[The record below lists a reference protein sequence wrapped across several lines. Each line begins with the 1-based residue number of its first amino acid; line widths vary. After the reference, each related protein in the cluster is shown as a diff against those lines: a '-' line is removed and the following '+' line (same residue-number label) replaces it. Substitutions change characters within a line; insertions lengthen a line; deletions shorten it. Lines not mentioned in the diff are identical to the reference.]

1 MHKIYF
7 IICLMVLSQAYL
19 IGQNTVKGTI
29 KDANGE
35 PLPFAT
41 VLVQGTDQ
49 GTSADLDGNYELT
62 FTGDEQSVF
71 IFSYTGY
78 KEKSVV
84 YNNQSVINVNLE
96 VVSALIEEV
105 IVVGYGTQEKSDLV
119 SSVAVIDVEEAQMV
133 PTTNVAEML
142 RGKTAGVQVTLA
154 DARPG
159 GNSNILIRGR
169 NSFVGGNEPLFIV
182 DGVPADN
189 INGINV
195 EDVKSIEV
203 LKDASAQSIY
213 GARASNGVVL
223 VTTKRGSAGT
233 IKASY
238 HGYYGEQRLVRNFD
252 LYNGEEWAQLARESY
267 RTDNMNDEYELET
280 FVFTPLQLDVLESGE
295 YVDWEEEVM
304 RTTSQQSHALS
315 LSGGSQNTSLF
326 ASFGF
331 FKQNGL
337 VPGSGYQRGTA
348 RLNIDQKVSDRV
360 KFGANIYMLTDR
372 QDVETDRYLSF
383 ITLTPLARVRD
394 ENGELIRFPTGDAV
408 LANPLWDLRESNRDL
423 RTNEFNFTVFGEI
436 EIFKNLKY
444 KLNAYLSRRNRN
456 GGSYQTSLHSGAF
469 NVSGRG
475 VLFSDARDEYL
486 IENIVTY
493 ESDFAD
499 EKHHF
504 DVTLLQSAN
513 ERNYNNSTTQAT
525 DFPNDL
531 LGYNGIASASTILP
545 VGRVAWDRTLLSYM
559 ARVRVNLYDKYLI
572 TLTGRADGSSVFA
585 SDNKWGVFPSAAFG
599 WKAHLEPWMQD
610 LDYINEFKIRASY
623 GSIGNEAISPYQ
635 TLGLASEANY
645 IFGGVTAGGYQA
657 GSGLFNPNLRWE
669 SSTTFNIGLDFG
681 LFNNF
686 LVGSFEFYNT
696 ETTDLLVDRT
706 TPGGTGYNS
715 IISNIGKVRNRGIEL
730 LLTSNLVR
738 KNNLSWSVTAAFS
751 QNRNEILDL
760 FGELDDDGNPI
771 DDIDR
776 RRFIGH
782 PINVIF
788 QFLYDGIW
796 QTEDAIADS
805 HMPDSEPGRIR
816 VQDVNGDNR
825 IDIEDQVII
834 NADPDWY
841 GTLSTNFQLGGLE
854 LYAELY
860 TVQGAQRSNGFLAD
874 YNSGG
879 TLQGVLNGIKVDY
892 WLPENPTGTFPRPRR
907 SQADPFIWSAAVQDA
922 SYVRLRT
929 LQLAYHFPG
938 KWLDKLGLPNLTIYG
953 TATNLFTWTDYLSY
967 SPEVNINGYPD
978 GKSFV
983 FGLKIN

>member
-372 QDVETDRYLSF
+372 QDIETDRYLSF

-444 KLNAYLSRRNRN
+444 KLNAYLSRRNRS

-599 WKAHLEPWMQD
+599 
-610 LDYINEFKIRASY
+610 
-623 GSIGNEAISPYQ
+623 
-635 TLGLASEANY
+635 
-645 IFGGVTAGGYQA
+645 
-657 GSGLFNPNLRWE
+657 
-669 SSTTFNIGLDFG
+669 
-681 LFNNF
+681 
-686 LVGSFEFYNT
+686 
-696 ETTDLLVDRT
+696 
-706 TPGGTGYNS
+706 
-715 IISNIGKVRNRGIEL
+715 
-730 LLTSNLVR
+730 
-738 KNNLSWSVTAAFS
+738 
-751 QNRNEILDL
+751 
-760 FGELDDDGNPI
+760 
-771 DDIDR
+771 
-776 RRFIGH
+776 
-782 PINVIF
+782 
-788 QFLYDGIW
+788 
-796 QTEDAIADS
+796 
-805 HMPDSEPGRIR
+805 
-816 VQDVNGDNR
+816 
-825 IDIEDQVII
+825 
-834 NADPDWY
+834 
-841 GTLSTNFQLGGLE
+841 
-854 LYAELY
+854 
-860 TVQGAQRSNGFLAD
+860 
-874 YNSGG
+874 
-879 TLQGVLNGIKVDY
+879 
-892 WLPENPTGTFPRPRR
+892 
-907 SQADPFIWSAAVQDA
+907 
-922 SYVRLRT
+922 
-929 LQLAYHFPG
+929 
-938 KWLDKLGLPNLTIYG
+938 
-953 TATNLFTWTDYLSY
+953 
-967 SPEVNINGYPD
+967 
-978 GKSFV
+978 
-983 FGLKIN
+983 